1 MENEKLI
8 TFIIPAYNAQSW
20 LNQCLDSL
28 MNQTLNSHK
37 VIIVDD
43 GSTDNTA
50 EIAQSY
56 VQQSPGMFYYIK
68 QENAGQGS
76 ARNNGLRYVD
86 TPFTSFLDSDDWQN
100 NRFVEAVAK
109 ELSRQ
114 DEMPDIIF
122 TLPWIYDSATKRI
135 LEWYDKPLF
144 DKLFYPNEE
153 NINAPSCVLNVNI
166 DRRLFEFE
174 VNVCRRVFRTQ
185 FLRDIGFSF
194 PTKVKWEDVKPHF
207 DALHHAKRCIAIRN
221 VGFFYRIN
229 SAEQTTAGKGITRLD
244 IIPVF
249 QDAIQSAIQEG
260 WDKEQIAYILRILMI
275 FVTWSIGITNTEY
288 IQPLLKG
295 LHVLMKSIPKQYVDV
310 YLNIC
315 SPYKR
320 RDMLLIWLLKS
331 PVYLLLKDYRTRQK
345 GEEFFNS
352 IRRIRNRLR
361 RK

>member
-1 MENEKLI
+1 MGNDKLI
-8 TFIIPAYNAQSW
+8 TFIIPAFNSQSW

-28 MNQTLNSHK
+28 MNQTCDYHK

-43 GSTDNTA
+43 GSTDNTGK
-50 EIAQSY
+50 IAKSY
-56 VQQSPGMFYYIK
+56 VHQNPDMFEYIK

-76 ARNNGLRYVD
+76 ARNNGLKYVD
-86 TPFTSFLDSDDWQN
+86 TPFTTFLDSDDWQN
-100 NRFVEAVAK
+100 SRFVETIAN

-122 TLPWIYDSATKRI
+122 TLPWIYDSATERI
-135 LEWYDKPLF
+135 LEWYDKPLY
-144 DKLFYPNEE
+144 DILFYPNTQ
-153 NINAPSCVLNVNI
+153 NVNAPSRVLNVRI

-207 DALHHAKRCIAIRN
+207 DALHHAERCIAIRN
-221 VGFFYRIN
+221 VGFFYRTN
-229 SAEQTTAGKGITRLD
+229 SAEQTTAGKGVTRLD

-249 QDAIQSAIQEG
+249 KEAIQSAIQER
-260 WDKEQIAYILRILMI
+260 WAKEEIAYILRTCMI
-275 FVTWSIGITNTEY
+275 FTNWSIGVTNTEY

-295 LHVLMKSIPKQYVDV
+295 LHDLMKSIPREYFDV
-310 YLNIC
+310 YLNLC
-315 SPYKR
+315 SPHRR

-331 PVYLLLKDYRTRQK
+331 PFYLAMKDYRTRRK
-345 GEEFFNS
+345 GVETLNTL
-352 IRRIRNRLR
+352 RRIRDRLR
-361 RK
+361 RR